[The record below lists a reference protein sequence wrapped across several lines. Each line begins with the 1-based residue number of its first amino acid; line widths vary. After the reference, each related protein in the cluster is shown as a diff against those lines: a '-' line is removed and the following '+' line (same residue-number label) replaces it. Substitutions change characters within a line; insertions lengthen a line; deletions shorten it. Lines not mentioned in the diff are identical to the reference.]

1 MSLKIERKKDKVH
14 IEYENSDNEF
24 EPILISV
31 EVDNKKFEE
40 CVKKER
46 ERKVEDPEL
55 NAIIEFVL
63 FGEDNGC

>member
-1 MSLKIERKKDKVH
+1 MSLKVERKEDKVY
-14 IEYENSDNEF
+14 IEYKNPDNEI
-24 EPILISV
+24 EPVLINV

-40 CVKKER
+40 CIKKER

-55 NAIIEFVL
+55 DAIIEFVL